1 MMSEMEEFDDNDIEF
16 IKKLN
21 ESSRD
26 EMMELI
32 YDSIINDK
40 MGALDHDAPV
50 ENKVAGVQTILD
62 FFKEREE
69 YEKCLELKNIINQLL
84 C

>member
-1 MMSEMEEFDDNDIEF
+1 MSEMEEFDDNDIEF